1 MKEICKLGETL
12 HMFFTLFGFLMK
24 REFIYL
30 VILIF
35 YLVIVVIY
43 LAILFFWA
51 YTHMNTTHGG
61 FK

>member
-1 MKEICKLGETL
+1 
-12 HMFFTLFGFLMK
+12 MFFTLFGFLMK